1 MEALSGCRKS
11 VPGRR
16 NSRSK
21 GTETGSM
28 ARLGNGEKGPVAG
41 GGGLVNSQTPEKS
54 EDSGFRGPHWLQGR
68 MQVLA

>member
-16 NSRSK
+16 DSRSK
-21 GTETGSM
+21 GTEIGSM
-28 ARLGNGEKGPVAG
+28 ARLGNGEKGHMAG
-41 GGGLVNSQTPEKS
+41 GGGLVSSRTLEKS
-54 EDSGFRGPHWLQGR
+54 EGSGFRGLHWLQGR